1 MKIEETSQVFK
12 ALSDPI
18 RLRILYLLTKKSSFC
33 VCEIV
38 EILDI
43 GQSTISRHLA
53 YMKNSGLVE
62 SWREGVWMHYSLK
75 TENIQFIELEK
86 LKLQLEKCEVVMND
100 NQKLEQGATTCLIK

>member
-1 MKIEETSQVFK
+1 MTLEEISQLFK

-18 RLRILYLLTKKSSFC
+18 RLRILYLLMKKDSFC

-43 GQSTISRHLA
+43 GQSTVSRHLA

-75 TENIQFIELEK
+75 KENIEFIELAKLKSQLENCDAIISGNEK
-86 LKLQLEKCEVVMND
+86 LEKGNLACAIN
-100 NQKLEQGATTCLIK
+100 